1 MAGICSL
8 AYIGER
14 KKLCHSFGKAVDLLL
29 AVCMLVQEVADML
42 FHLVVAIDNI
52 NYVSCLSSPTL
63 IVRDFESSMRCS
75 AIREY

>member
-29 AVCMLVQEVADML
+29 AVCMLVQEVADMF
-42 FHLVVAIDNI
+42 FHLALMDFQKFLP
-52 NYVSCLSSPTL
+52 VSESDLVMFPH
-63 IVRDFESSMRCS
+63 DFTSRLVKNVIEMC
-75 AIREY
+75 